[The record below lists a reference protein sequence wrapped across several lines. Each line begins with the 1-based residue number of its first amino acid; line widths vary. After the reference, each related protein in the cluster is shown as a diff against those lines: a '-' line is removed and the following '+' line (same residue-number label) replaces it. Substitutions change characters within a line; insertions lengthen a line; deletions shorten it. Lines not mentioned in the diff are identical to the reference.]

1 MICIK
6 GLYTLRKLQSNPL
19 IHRIRFF
26 YSRITYTD
34 STLAQKFYK
43 VFSPKPSQNHT
54 KTFFLRAD
62 LRINCWSFPNDNSV
76 NFLYKKAKTNIKQ
89 REIKYLH
96 ILYTAR
102 ASTLYILVKTTYTL
116 NHSNLK
122 THTWTRMI
130 QLRHPLTGWNSLA
143 KCFYL
148 L

>member
-26 YSRITYTD
+26 IRESHIPIPRWPKNFI
-34 STLAQKFYK
+34 
-43 VFSPKPSQNHT
+43 KPSQNHA
-54 KTFFLRAD
+54 KTSFLRAD

-76 NFLYKKAKTNIKQ
+76 NFLYKKAKTNRKQ